1 MFGRLIL
8 FIAAV
13 CSFASPVV
21 ASEAKQSL
29 SRTHILALPRPYP
42 GEGKLPRHSLGPA
55 EGIEVWNYFGG
66 GPANA
71 NRISFELDPQS
82 GRYRRTGSR
91 AENLFEHSTDDASA
105 CMLLIQQALP
115 RRTDATAFSSML
127 RDNYFPKGE
136 GALDYYW
143 EDISRHNL
151 DQIVDLKSF
160 TWLAASKVLELF
172 GPEPPWSHLSEVE
185 GPADWAREQMR
196 AALQQGDDRVRA
208 KLIRSTLRLY
218 AGFGGASDG
227 NRAVP
232 AIYPLP
238 WFKFSTDIEKV
249 ERARNQYIAQYEFSR
264 ATNITVE
271 RDVLKLISIATAI
284 AQQKSHGFYMHSSYG
299 ENGVGVFAV
308 ALDSPR
314 ARLFE
319 RDLAGKI
326 YSEGLDG
333 GSIIQTTLANLS
345 ESYPLSDVLVGN
357 HALANYFP
365 QMPQFYRVDLASH
378 FLYAYRCPYQLQ
390 IRPEGSSGFSS
401 WSNHLPLWAYNFATL
416 DKIFERRT
424 SEMSDFFAKD
434 PGTLLNIFQAHAQV
448 PYTHSFYEQPLRYLE
463 PLAREGSWEFM
474 GLDENGAVR
483 IDYFFWVAAS
493 IRKMGANV
501 GAQPKSIT
509 FTLRKREGGIRN
521 QLLAF
526 GLKAP
531 VDRDWYESWEI
542 SFDDFTAILD
552 PQLAKI
558 PDWKE
563 RIGVVDNGWRMY
575 RENYEL
581 PGLF

>member
-1 MFGRLIL
+1 LFPRLVL

-13 CSFASPVV
+13 FSVV
-21 ASEAKQSL
+21 GSAADL
-29 SRTHILALPRPYP
+29 RTHILALPRPYP
-42 GEGKLPRHSLGPA
+42 GEAKLPRHSLGPA

-71 NRISFELDPQS
+71 NRIFFEWDPQS
-82 GRYRRTGSR
+82 GRYRRRGSH
-91 AENLFEHSTDDASA
+91 AENLFEHSTGTASA

-127 RDNYFPKGE
+127 RDDYFPKGE

-143 EDISRHNL
+143 EDIHRHNL

-160 TWLAASKVLELF
+160 SWLAASKILELF
-172 GPEPPWSHLSEVE
+172 GPKPPWSHLSEVE
-185 GPADWAREQMR
+185 GPLGWSRDQMQ
-196 AALQQGDDRVRA
+196 AALERGDDRVRA

-218 AGFGGASDG
+218 SGFGGASDG
-227 NRAVP
+227 NRARP

-238 WFKFSTDIEKV
+238 WFHFSTEPEKV
-249 ERARNQYIAQYEFSR
+249 EDARSRYIAQYEFSR

-284 AQQKSHGFYMHSSYG
+284 AQQKSHSFYMNSPYG
-299 ENGVGVFAV
+299 EEGVGVFAV
-308 ALDSPR
+308 ALEPNR
-314 ARLFE
+314 ARLFA

-326 YSEGLDG
+326 YSTGLDE

-345 ESYPLSDVLVGN
+345 ERYPLSEVLVGN

-365 QMPQFYRVDLASH
+365 EMPQFYRVDLASH

-390 IRPEGSSGFSS
+390 IRPQGSGFIS
-401 WSNHLPLWAYNFATL
+401 WSSHLPLWAYNFATL
-416 DKIFERRT
+416 DKVFGRRT
-424 SEMSDFFAKD
+424 AQMSESFEKD
-434 PGTLLNIFQAHAQV
+434 PSALLKIFQTYAQV

-474 GLDENGAVR
+474 GLVENGENR
-483 IDYFFWVAAS
+483 SDYFFWVAAS
-493 IRKMGANV
+493 IRKMSLGV
-501 GAQPKSIT
+501 GKEAKTLT
-509 FTLRKREGGIRN
+509 FTLRKREHGVRD

-526 GLKAP
+526 GFKAP

-542 SFDDFTAILD
+542 SFDEFTAILD

-563 RIGVVDNGWRMY
+563 RIGVVDNGWRLY

-581 PGLF
+581 PILF